1 MSSFQY
7 YEFHAVDRPLNEEEQ
22 AHISSLSS
30 RVQLTPRQAIFTYAY
45 GDFRGDPLELL
56 ARSFDMLF
64 YQANWGTTQLAF
76 RFPSSTIDPQ
86 QIEPYCIGMSIELLP
101 KGEYTILNISITDE
115 DMMDWIEPDGK
126 GGGLLPLRD
135 AIIQGDLR
143 LLYIAWLKAA
153 QHDEALDLDN
163 EGYPLSDE
171 DADADL
177 ANPPEPPVPPGLQSL
192 TASLQHGMAVFG
204 IDSDLVAAAAEASA
218 SATAQADQFARW
230 VPLLP
235 EAERNAFLVRIA
247 QDDSAARPELI
258 RRLREVGGV
267 ATGSSASATP
277 RRTLRELLDR
287 ASDHARQRQARE
299 QQAAAQARQREL
311 DALAPRAD
319 AIWEEVIALI
329 EQKNAAGYDR
339 ATKLLVD
346 LRDLAARQRQQATFE
361 ARLDKIVSTYAN
373 RSALLR
379 RLRKVGLA

>member
-7 YEFHAVDRPLNEEEQ
+7 YEFHAVDRPLNKQEQ

-45 GDFRGDPLELL
+45 SDFRGDPLELL

-101 KGEYTILNISITDE
+101 KGEYTLLNISIQDE
-115 DMMDWIEPDGK
+115 DMMGWIEPDGK

-135 AIIQGDLR
+135 AIIQGDMR
-143 LLYIAWLKAA
+143 LLYIVWLKAA
-153 QHDEALDLDN
+153 QHDEALDLDD
-163 EGYPLSDE
+163 GSYPLLDE
-171 DADADL
+171 DADL
-177 ANPPEPPVPPGLQSL
+177 ENPHEPPVPTGLQTL

-204 IDSDLVAAAAEASA
+204 IDADLVAAAAEAST
-218 SATAQADQFARW
+218 STTEQADHFAQW

-258 RRLREVGGV
+258 RRLREVGDV

-277 RRTLRELLDR
+277 RRTLQELLDR
-287 ASDHARQRQARE
+287 ASDHARQRKARE
-299 QQAAAQARQREL
+299 KQDAAQARQREL
-311 DALAPRAD
+311 DALAPRENAL
-319 AIWEEVIALI
+319 WEEVIALI

-346 LRDLAARQRQQATFE
+346 LRDLARRQRQQATFE
-361 ARLDKIVSTYAN
+361 ARMEKIVTTYAN

>member
-1 MSSFQY
+1 MSY
-7 YEFHAVDRPLNEEEQ
+7 N
-22 AHISSLSS
+22 
-30 RVQLTPRQAIFTYAY
+30 

-86 QIEPYCIGMSIELLP
+86 QIEPYCIGTSIELLP

-135 AIIQGDLR
+135 AIIQGDMR

-153 QHDEALDLDN
+153 QHDEVLDLDDD
-163 EGYPLSDE
+163 GYPLSDE
-171 DADADL
+171 DADVDL
-177 ANPPEPPVPPGLQSL
+177 ANPLEPPVPPVLQAL
-192 TASLQHGMAVFG
+192 TASLQHCMAVFG
-204 IDSDLVAAAAEASA
+204 IDADLVAAAAEAST
-218 SATAQADQFARW
+218 STTEQADHFAQW

-258 RRLREVGGV
+258 RRLREVGDV
-267 ATGSSASATP
+267 ATGSSASTTP
-277 RRTLRELLDR
+277 RRTLPELLDR
-287 ASDHARQRQARE
+287 ASDHARQRKARE
-299 QQAAAQARQREL
+299 QQAAAHARQREL
-311 DALAPRAD
+311 DALAPRENAL
-319 AIWEEVIALI
+319 WEEVIALI

-346 LRDLAARQRQQATFE
+346 LRDLARRQRQQATFA
-361 ARLDKIVSTYAN
+361 ARMEKIVTTYAN

-379 RLRKVGLA
+379 RLREARLA